1 MTLLDRTSYYSPH
14 SLGAN
19 KDLICVQH
27 LVQART
33 QSLIVKTLP
42 LREQALMKTFILP
55 RTIIRSILGWHPI
68 NRNKIRTATNTIFL
82 QTNLDLIKMTRH
94 VKTWSPHIS
103 TPHWGL
109 GIYHISH
116 LRVYGGQRMDWK
128 FYPLV
133 KGRQQKPTTAIWH
146 NTVQNIQGGA
156 VRLSAQRLNWLNPVL
171 DFFPFLFTHRVIG
184 TLFTWLLLQMGA
196 QEGLVYVPVY
206 SGAWFG
212 CCITFCSLSAWG
224 PKPACGYLRQNGNH
238 LLMGAMLVLSAD
250 SSLVCL

>member
-1 MTLLDRTSYYSPH
+1 MLSIPPRHPGPTAHTWTRLQMTLLDRTSYYSPH

-116 LRVYGGQRMDWK
+116 LRVYGGQRMD
-128 FYPLV
+128 
-133 KGRQQKPTTAIWH
+133 
-146 NTVQNIQGGA
+146 
-156 VRLSAQRLNWLNPVL
+156 
-171 DFFPFLFTHRVIG
+171 
-184 TLFTWLLLQMGA
+184 
-196 QEGLVYVPVY
+196 
-206 SGAWFG
+206 
-212 CCITFCSLSAWG
+212 
-224 PKPACGYLRQNGNH
+224 
-238 LLMGAMLVLSAD
+238 
-250 SSLVCL
+250 